1 MNWTS
6 NVAAE
11 VDLEAPPSAAKH
23 PLDVPAN
30 LLASVGTV
38 WIFLIMCL
46 VVADVIG
53 RDFLDAPITGV
64 AEFSARSVASIVFLQ
79 LAAAICSGRMTRSD
93 FLLNLIG
100 KRSPVAVTGL
110 EILNALFGAALFA
123 ALAVI
128 AWPELSSSWASNEFY
143 GVQGVYSVPAWPFR
157 SLIVLGS
164 AAAAVCYLLTLPGI
178 LRRHGMVVAA
188 DDPLGGGA

>member
-1 MNWTS
+1 M
-6 NVAAE
+6 AADT
-11 VDLEAPPSAAKH
+11 DLEAPQSAATH
-23 PLDVPAN
+23 PLNIPAS
-30 LLASVGTV
+30 LLASMGTI

-53 RDFLDAPITGV
+53 RDFLNAPITGV

-100 KRSPVAVTGL
+100 KRSPKAVVALDVV
-110 EILNALFGAALFA
+110 NALVGAALFT
-123 ALAVI
+123 ALALI
-128 AWPELSSSWASNEFY
+128 ALPEFQTSWGNNEFY

-157 SLIVLGS
+157 GLVVAGSL
-164 AAAAVCYLLTLPGI
+164 AAALCYLLSLPGI
-178 LRRHGMVVAA
+178 IRRASGQASAA
-188 DDPLGGGA
+188 DPLGGGA

>member
-1 MNWTS
+1 MA
-6 NVAAE
+6 VEADLDAPAPAAR
-11 VDLEAPPSAAKH
+11 H
-23 PLDVPAN
+23 PLDLPAQA
-30 LLASVGTV
+30 LASIGTV

-53 RDFLDAPITGV
+53 RDFLDKPITGV

-79 LAAAICSGRMTRSD
+79 LAAAVCSGRMTRSD

-100 KRSPVAVTGL
+100 RRSPAAVKVL
-110 EILNALFGAALFA
+110 DVMNALVGAALFA
-123 ALAVI
+123 ALTAI
-128 AWPELSSSWASNEFY
+128 ALPEFRNSWASNEFY

-157 SLIVLGS
+157 GLIIAGS
-164 AAAAVCYLLTLPGI
+164 VAAAVCYLLTIPGI
-178 LRRHGMVVAA
+178 LRRHGQTGPV

>member
-1 MNWTS
+1 M
-6 NVAAE
+6 AADT
-11 VDLEAPPSAAKH
+11 DLQAPPPASRH
-23 PLDVPAN
+23 PLDFPAN
-30 LLASVGTV
+30 VLASVGTV

-79 LAAAICSGRMTRSD
+79 LAAAVCSGRMTRSD

-100 KRSPVAVTGL
+100 KRSPAAVTAL
-110 EILNALFGAALFA
+110 DVLNSVVGVALFGA
-123 ALAVI
+123 LAII
-128 AWPELSSSWASNEFY
+128 AWPELRQSLASSEFY

-157 SLIVLGS
+157 GLIVAGS
-164 AAAAVCYLLTLPGI
+164 AAAALCYLLTIPGI
-178 LRRHGMVVAA
+178 LRRHGAVAA
-188 DDPLGGGA
+188 AEDPLGGGA

>member
-1 MNWTS
+1 
-6 NVAAE
+6 VAADT
-11 VDLEAPPSAAKH
+11 DLQAPPPASRH
-23 PLDVPAN
+23 PLDFPAN
-30 LLASVGTV
+30 VLASVGTV

-79 LAAAICSGRMTRSD
+79 LAAAVCSGRMTRSD

-100 KRSPVAVTGL
+100 KRSPAAVTAL
-110 EILNALFGAALFA
+110 DVLNSVVGVALFGA
-123 ALAVI
+123 LAII
-128 AWPELSSSWASNEFY
+128 AWPELRQSLASSEFY

-157 SLIVLGS
+157 GLIVAGS
-164 AAAAVCYLLTLPGI
+164 AAATAPW
-178 LRRHGMVVAA
+178 RRRMPGMVSR
-188 DDPLGGGA
+188 